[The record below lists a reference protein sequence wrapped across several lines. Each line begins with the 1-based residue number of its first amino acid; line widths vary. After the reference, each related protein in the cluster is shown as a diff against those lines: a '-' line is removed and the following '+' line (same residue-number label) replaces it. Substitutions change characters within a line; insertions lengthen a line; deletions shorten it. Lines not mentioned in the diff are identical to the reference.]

1 MVKFGDATD
10 IKVGMLRLSRL
21 RFYCYLVQGIIQ
33 LLTARLGGG
42 ERAFSHLYSM
52 RMVNTITGDIQCLHQ
67 DTTMYQVHEKYAGHE
82 EEWRYELRVRYV
94 TTNLQDLYEN
104 DKVTF
109 YYYYDQV
116 GSLKRHNYNDK
127 NFY

>member
-10 IKVGMLRLSRL
+10 IKVGMLICPGRLYL
-21 RFYCYLVQGIIQ
+21 YCSLAQGIIQ
-33 LLTARLGGG
+33 LLTCRLGGG

-52 RMVNTITGDIQCLHQ
+52 RMVNTLTGDIQCLHQ
-67 DTTMYQVHEKYAGHE
+67 DTTMYQVQEKYADQSS
-82 EEWRYELRVRYV
+82 EEWRYELRVRY
-94 TTNLQDLYEN
+94 TPTNLQDLYEN

-116 GSLKRHNYNDK
+116 DH
-127 NFY
+127 